1 VLWSNPAPIGRFLG
15 AVGAC
20 PTYPFLQ
27 TPDKYCCER
36 VRQSSDGDLDAA
48 RKKSLL
54 DINWSC
60 FMVSV
65 KITFA
70 LRNQNLSQLEEQ
82 KTTKTRVTSLE
93 V

>member
-1 VLWSNPAPIGRFLG
+1 MLWSNPAPTGGFLG

-36 VRQSSDGDLDAA
+36 FRQRSGGDLDAA
-48 RKKSLL
+48 RKKGRS
-54 DINWSC
+54 DINWSSC
-60 FMVSV
+60 MVSV
-65 KITFA
+65 RTIFA
-70 LRNQNLSQLEEQ
+70 VRNQKLSQLEQ
-82 KTTKTRVTSLE
+82 DKTTKTQATSLE